1 MRATHDLA
9 PDHTRLLEHPQVLGD
24 GGLRDAEAGR
34 RVTDG
39 SRTESEALDDAAPN
53 RVRQR
58 SERIVNHRVNR
69 STSVRGSRTS
79 LGRMAY
85 TSAEGRQELL
95 EAFAEAI
102 EQIGFALAD
111 LGAAYEQLDERNADR
126 LEAELFGPVQRA
138 YGRAKAGYARFA
150 DRHGMAG
157 RSFPAPSPGLPS
169 TGAKGFID
177 SAVDAVAEADT
188 TLSELQDSSLPTEVG
203 DVELRAGLTE
213 VRELLGGVRQRAR
226 EVERTLGR

>member
-1 MRATHDLA
+1 
-9 PDHTRLLEHPQVLGD
+9 
-24 GGLRDAEAGR
+24 
-34 RVTDG
+34 
-39 SRTESEALDDAAPN
+39 
-53 RVRQR
+53 
-58 SERIVNHRVNR
+58 
-69 STSVRGSRTS
+69 
-79 LGRMAY
+79 MAY

-102 EQIGFALAD
+102 EQIGFALAV

-138 YGRAKAGYARFA
+138 YGRAKASYARFA
-150 DRHGMAG
+150 DRHGMPG

-177 SAVDAVAEADT
+177 SAVEAVAEADA

-203 DVELRAGLTE
+203 DVELRAALTE

-226 EVERTLGR
+226 ELERTLGR